1 MAILLVMGVM
11 NLGAMAVVA
20 ALINVERLA
29 PATEGVVRA
38 IGALVIG
45 SGLILIARAAGI
57 A

>member
-1 MAILLVMGVM
+1 
-11 NLGAMAVVA
+11 VA